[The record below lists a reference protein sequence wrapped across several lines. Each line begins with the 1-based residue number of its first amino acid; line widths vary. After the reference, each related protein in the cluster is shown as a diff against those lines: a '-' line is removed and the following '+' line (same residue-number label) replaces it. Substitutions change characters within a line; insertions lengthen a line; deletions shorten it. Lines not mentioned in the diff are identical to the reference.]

1 MNEYIENVIKTVEK
15 RDNAKPEYIQCVKE
29 VFRSLEKV
37 IEQDP
42 EYVEDDL
49 LTRMA
54 EPDRLITFRVAWV
67 DDAENSNQQRLPST
81 IQFKYRPIQRRITL
95 SPECKQFNYVLSR
108 L

>member
-1 MNEYIENVIKTVEK
+1 MKMNEYIENVIKTVER

-37 IEQDP
+37 IEQHP

-67 DDAENSNQQRLPST
+67 DDAGKRKLTEAIVFSL
-81 IQFKYRPIQRRITL
+81 IQASVLTKADCVFIQA
-95 SPECKQFNYVLSR
+95 
-108 L
+108 

>member
-1 MNEYIENVIKTVEK
+1 MNEYIENVIKTVER

-37 IEQDP
+37 IEQHP

-67 DDAENSNQQRLPST
+67 DDAGKHKLTEAIVFSL
-81 IQFKYRPIQRRITL
+81 IQASVLTKAACVFIQA
-95 SPECKQFNYVLSR
+95 
-108 L
+108 

>member
-37 IEQDP
+37 IEQHP

-67 DDAENSNQQRLPST
+67 DDAGKTQINRGYRV
-81 IQFKYRPIQRRITL
+81 QFKYRPIQRRITL

>member
-1 MNEYIENVIKTVEK
+1 MKMNEYIENVIKTVER

-37 IEQDP
+37 IEQHP

-67 DDAENSNQQRLPST
+67 TMPEEHKLTEAIVFSL
-81 IQFKYRPIQRRITL
+81 IQASVLTKEDYVFIQA
-95 SPECKQFNYVLSR
+95 
-108 L
+108 

>member
-1 MNEYIENVIKTVEK
+1 MKMNEYIENVIKTVER

-37 IEQDP
+37 IEQHP

-67 DDAENSNQQRLPST
+67 DDAGKHKLTEVIVFSL
-81 IQFKYRPIQRRITL
+81 IQASVLTKEDCVFIQA
-95 SPECKQFNYVLSR
+95 
-108 L
+108 